1 MPQDPVEQFAGNSA
15 INAEIHNILSS
26 FPEPSRSRMRK
37 KIRQNKATSDRLG
50 TDQADESARHTFRE
64 FLVAQR
70 LNSTGFC
77 LEYEKSVNGQTP
89 DWYDEQNRI
98 VLEVF
103 TCERGGRSSPV
114 QRVAT
119 RLAEK
124 ATRYRALV
132 RDKSLHF
139 VIAVHGDFLSA
150 FDADDCEQAIADD
163 RLFER
168 HPEVSGV
175 IWFGETKVVRVK
187 QTDGSMA
194 RKQLYGYSYFANT
207 NATRKIDLSMNLRGD
222 EAMSCR

>member
-1 MPQDPVEQFAGNSA
+1 MPQDPLEQFAGNSA

-37 KIRQNKATSDRLG
+37 KIRQDKATLDRLG
-50 TDQADESARHTFRE
+50 TDQADESARHTLRE
-64 FLVAQR
+64 FLVARQ

-77 LEYEKSVNGQTP
+77 LEYNKSVSGQTP
-89 DWYDEQNRI
+89 DWYDEQNKI

-103 TCERGGRSSPV
+103 TYERGGSGSPV

-124 ATRYRALV
+124 VTKYMALV

-139 VIAVHGDFLSA
+139 VIAVHGDFLTA
-150 FDADDCEQAIADD
+150 FDADDCKEAIADD

-168 HPEVSGV
+168 YPEVSGV
-175 IWFGETKVVRVK
+175 IFFAETNVVRVK

-194 RKQLYGYSYFANT
+194 LKQLYGYLYFANT
-207 NATRKIDLSMNLRGD
+207 NATRKIDLSMNLRGN

>member
-1 MPQDPVEQFAGNSA
+1 MPQDPLEQFAGNSA
-15 INAEIHNILSS
+15 VNADIHNILSS

-37 KIRQNKATSDRLG
+37 KIRQDKAALDRLG

-64 FLVAQR
+64 FLVARQ

-77 LEYEKSVNGQTP
+77 LEYNKSVNGQTP
-89 DWYDEQNRI
+89 DWYDEQNKT

-103 TCERGGRSSPV
+103 TCERGGSSSPV

-124 ATRYRALV
+124 ATKYRALV

-139 VIAVHGDFLSA
+139 VIAVHGDFLTA
-150 FDADDCEQAIADD
+150 FDAHDCEEAIADD
-163 RLFER
+163 RLFDR

-175 IWFGETKVVRVK
+175 IWFGETTVVREK

-194 RKQLYGYSYFANT
+194 WKQLYGYSYFANT
-207 NATRKIDLSMNLRGD
+207 NATRRIDLSMNLRGD
-222 EAMSCR
+222 EPMPCR